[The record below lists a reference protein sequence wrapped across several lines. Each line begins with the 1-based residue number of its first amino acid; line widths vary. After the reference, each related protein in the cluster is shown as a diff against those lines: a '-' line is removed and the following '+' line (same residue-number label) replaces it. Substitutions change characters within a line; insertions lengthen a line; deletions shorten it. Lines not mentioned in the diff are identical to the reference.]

1 MRLSEWMAVPPH
13 KDSVSP
19 KIRAVIE
26 SMTAMLG
33 CEPDP
38 SCWVLWGDDPGVR
51 YMVFAATDA
60 GMAQVNV
67 RVNVPGEG
75 PRAAG
80 KLIRWN
86 RIQIGDLAVEMQ
98 GGHRILSLPLEGQI
112 LRGMDETADRVAAFV
127 LDVLAAIDGRPR
139 IVSAGKPKRPGS
151 GPKSGPKD
159 GSDRGS
165 KSGPGAVALGP
176 SSSPVARPGRKP
188 VPLLE
193 APKGSSS

>member
-1 MRLSEWMAVPPH
+1 MRLSEWLAAAPH

-26 SMTAMLG
+26 PMVAMLG

-38 SCWVLWGDDPGVR
+38 ACWVLWGDDPGVR
-51 YMVFAATDA
+51 YMVFAVTDA
-60 GMAQVNV
+60 GLAQVNV

-75 PRAAG
+75 PRTSG

-86 RIQIGDLAVEMQ
+86 RVQIGDLAVEMQ

-112 LRGMDETADRVAAFV
+112 LRGTDESADQVAAFV
-127 LDVLAAIDGRPR
+127 LDALAAIDGRPR
-139 IVSAGKPKRPGS
+139 VTRAAGRPGVPKGGPKRDPKAVPLGS
-151 GPKSGPKD
+151 SAAPSRPPRPKS
-159 GSDRGS
+159 
-165 KSGPGAVALGP
+165 
-176 SSSPVARPGRKP
+176 